1 MNDIQ
6 LSNSLIVRNG
16 NWVGIIYYKDD
27 FGNYKQKWINTK
39 LKERGNKKEAQ
50 KILNE
55 ATMEFQ
61 NEILEAGSNQ
71 NNSDEEDIIFI
82 DWLNSYVDGK
92 QNKLTPY
99 VYKSY
104 KSKVAVMKK
113 FFGKKLKLKD
123 VTYEHLNKFYDYL
136 RDVRNNKNITIKHY
150 MVIIN
155 PALKEASKKDLIVKN
170 PAQFI
175 EPLKREKS
183 RFKYYNKDE
192 IELFLDACKGH
203 KAELALKV
211 AAYYGF
217 RRSELLGL
225 KWESVDFNKK
235 TITVEH
241 KVLVFD
247 KEVYAS
253 DYLKTSASY
262 RILPLIEIIEKD
274 LLAHK
279 QNIEKN
285 MTMYGDSYNKE
296 YKDYVFVNEFGGLI
310 LPDFLTKSMQDII
323 KENNLKKIRL
333 HDLRH
338 SCASLLLASGV
349 QMKQIQ
355 EWLGHANFNTTAD
368 VYSHLDFDSKI
379 DSATRISEML
389 DFDKGID
396 SKDDLEREIEEL
408 QRQLESKKK
417 KLKQSDI
424 EM

>member
-1 MNDIQ
+1 MNDIK
-6 LSNSLIVRNG
+6 LSNSLKIMNG
-16 NWVGIIYYKDD
+16 HWVGIIYYKDD
-27 FGNYKQKWINTK
+27 FGNYKQKQISTK
-39 LKERGNKKEAQ
+39 LPERGNKKKAQ
-50 KILNE
+50 TILNE
-55 ATMEFQ
+55 ATIEFQ
-61 NEILEAGSNQ
+61 KELLEAGSNQ

-262 RILPLIEIIEKD
+262 RILPLIEVIEKD
-274 LLAHK
+274 LLEHK
-279 QNIEKN
+279 QAIEKN
-285 MTMYGDSYNKE
+285 MMMYGNSYNKE
-296 YKDYVFVNEFGGLI
+296 YLDYVFVNEFGGLI

-323 KENNLKKIRL
+323 KTNNLKKIRL

-408 QRQLESKKK
+408 ERQLESKKK